1 MSTLTGFI
9 SSGGGGG
16 SEINDNKVINSGAS
30 LITTASGEKWLQSG
44 TLSTATSTYPD
55 ATSLPSG
62 ATYTNTNWYVGFQA
76 ALPSGI
82 TWDGSF
88 FYVCDRTYNGFV
100 YKYNSSGVYQ
110 NTSFTSNGG
119 ENMGLTW
126 DGTYFYM
133 GNSDGGQVYRY
144 NSSWT
149 LQNWAIT
156 SVNGVTGVAV
166 IGTTCYVY
174 VQSYNGGGSPANT
187 DVVVPFTITSSGG
200 TAGTPF
206 STNAQI
212 GGQPQDLVTDGTY
225 LYAVSR
231 TGVVF
236 QYTTSGV
243 YTGSTFSVNPLS
255 SSTTDFGGI
264 TFKGTELYS
273 TNATDDRV
281 FQFNVTNSVGIIDQ
295 VNTDGGTIYTRIL

>member
-16 SEINDNKVINSGAS
+16 SEINDNKVINSTAS
-30 LITTASGEKWLQSG
+30 LITTESGEKWLQSG
-44 TLSTATSTYPD
+44 TLSTATSTYPN
-55 ATSLPSG
+55 ATVVPSG
-62 ATYTNTNWYVGFQA
+62 ATYTNTNWYVGFQMTT
-76 ALPSGI
+76 PSGI

-88 FYVCDRTYNGFV
+88 FYVCDRTYNVGLV
-100 YKYNSSGVYQ
+100 YKYNSAGVYQ
-110 NTSFTSNGG
+110 STSFTSTGT
-119 ENMGLTW
+119 ENNGLTW

-133 GNSDGGQVYRY
+133 GDSGAGVVHRY
-144 NSSWT
+144 NSSWA
-149 LQNWAIT
+149 LQSGWSIPYVA
-156 SVNGVTGVAV
+156 GVVGVAV

-174 VQSYNGGGSPANT
+174 VQSSAGQP
-187 DVVVPFTITSSGG
+187 DVVRVYTITSSGG
-200 TAGTPF
+200 TL
-206 STNAQI
+206 STTFATNPQI
-212 GGQPQDLVTDGTY
+212 QGQPQDLTTDGTY
-225 LYAVSR
+225 LYAISR
-231 TGVVF
+231 TGVAF

-255 SSTTDFGGI
+255 SSTTDFGGV

-281 FQFNVTNSVGIIDQ
+281 FQFNVASSVGLGQQ

>member
-1 MSTLTGFI
+1 MSNFSDFI
-9 SSGGGGG
+9 SGSGGG
-16 SEINDNKVINSGAS
+16 SEVNDNKVINSIAS
-30 LITTASGEKWLQSG
+30 LITTESGEKWLQSG
-44 TLSTATSTYPD
+44 TLDSNTSTYPD

-62 ATYTNTNWYVGFQA
+62 ATYTNTNWSVASQM

-88 FYVCDRTYNGFV
+88 FYVCDRTNNGSV
-100 YKYNSSGVYQ
+100 YKYNSVGAYQ
-110 NTSFTSNGG
+110 NTSFTTNGA
-119 ENMGLTW
+119 ENNSLTW
-126 DGTYFYM
+126 DGTYFYI
-133 GNSDGGQVYRY
+133 GTTSNGQVYRY

-156 SVNGVTGVAV
+156 GVGGVTGVAV

-174 VQSYNGGGSPANT
+174 VQAYNGGGSPANT

-212 GGQPQDLVTDGTY
+212 GGQPQDLATDGTY

-243 YTGSTFSVNPLS
+243 YTGATFSVNPLS
-255 SSTTDFGGI
+255 SSTTDFGGV

-273 TNATDDRV
+273 TNATDDKV
-281 FQFNVTNSVGIIDQ
+281 FQFNVTNSVGLGQQ

>member
-1 MSTLTGFI
+1 MAITL
-9 SSGGGGG
+9 GGAGGG

-44 TLSTATSTYPD
+44 TLDSNTSTYPD

-62 ATYTNTNWYVGFQA
+62 ATYTNTNWSVASQM

-82 TWDGSF
+82 TWDGNF

-119 ENMGLTW
+119 ENNCLTW

-133 GNSDGGQVYRY
+133 GNTDGGVVYRY

-149 LQNWAIT
+149 LQSGWSIPYVA
-156 SVNGVTGVAV
+156 GVVGVAV

-174 VQSYNGGGSPANT
+174 VQSSGGQP
-187 DVVVPFTITSSGG
+187 DVVRVYTITSSGG
-200 TAGTPF
+200 TL
-206 STNAQI
+206 STTFATNPQI
-212 GGQPQDLVTDGTY
+212 QGQPQDLTTDGTY
-225 LYAVSR
+225 LYAISR
-231 TGVVF
+231 TGVAF

-255 SSTTDFGGI
+255 SSATDFGGV

-273 TNATDDRV
+273 TNATDDKV
-281 FQFNVTNSVGIIDQ
+281 FQFNVANSVGLGQQ

>member
-1 MSTLTGFI
+1 MAITL
-9 SSGGGGG
+9 GGAGGG
-16 SEINDNKVINSGAS
+16 SEINDNKVINSIAS

-44 TLSTATSTYPD
+44 TLDSNTSTYPD

-62 ATYTNTNWYVGFQA
+62 ATYTNTNWSVASQMP
-76 ALPSGI
+76 LPSGI

-88 FYVCDRTYNGFV
+88 FYVCDRTNNGSV
-100 YKYNSSGVYQ
+100 YKYNSVGTYQ
-110 NTSFTSNGG
+110 NTSFTTFDS
-119 ENMGLTW
+119 ENNGLTW
-126 DGTYFYM
+126 DGTYFYVA
-133 GNSDGGQVYRY
+133 GTGTGKLNRY
-144 NSSWT
+144 NSSWA
-149 LQNWAIT
+149 LQTWQINNLGGI
-156 SVNGVTGVAV
+156 TGVAV
-166 IGTTCYVY
+166 IGTTLYAY
-174 VQSYNGGGSPANT
+174 VQSINGGNTPADL
-187 DVVVPFTITSSGG
+187 DVVIPLTITSSGG

-212 GGQPQDLVTDGTY
+212 GGQPQDLATDGTY

-273 TNATDDRV
+273 TNSTDDKV
-281 FQFNVTNSVGIIDQ
+281 FQFNVTNSVGIINR